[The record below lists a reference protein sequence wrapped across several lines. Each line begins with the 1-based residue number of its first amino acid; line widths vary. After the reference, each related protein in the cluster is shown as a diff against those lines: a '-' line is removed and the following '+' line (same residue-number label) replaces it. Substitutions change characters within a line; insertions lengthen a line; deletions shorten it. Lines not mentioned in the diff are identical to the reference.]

1 MRRLV
6 DWRDAGVEFG
16 DLFREKGS
24 KLLSYGCDRWQVWQG
39 WYGRS
44 VTNQAD
50 TLEKTDCSWLTEE
63 LKLGDEKEM
72 KSWFCTFPVLNY
84 RIYCNIAD
92 NNADCRSRLRK
103 VSVL

>member
-44 VTNQAD
+44 V
-50 TLEKTDCSWLTEE
+50 
-63 LKLGDEKEM
+63 
-72 KSWFCTFPVLNY
+72 
-84 RIYCNIAD
+84 
-92 NNADCRSRLRK
+92 
-103 VSVL
+103 

>member
-39 WYGRS
+39 KALPIAFYFMF
-44 VTNQAD
+44 A
-50 TLEKTDCSWLTEE
+50 
-63 LKLGDEKEM
+63 
-72 KSWFCTFPVLNY
+72 FCYLLSTVY
-84 RIYCNIAD
+84 R
-92 NNADCRSRLRK
+92 
-103 VSVL
+103 